1 MLTEKQN
8 LRYDLLKANSYE
20 VAAAKAC
27 YEFITGPDDQA
38 PAKQQ
43 TSGAGVVDII
53 PDGIYL
59 VMADDKNTAVLY
71 RPGMQLMVEEVTRC
85 IGIGV
90 KQGDRSLTVALR
102 DAADGD
108 TELTT
113 EKGGSRF
120 ITKYH
125 DAVADWDSKAATE
138 DLREI
143 LHPNIKLGEN
153 QTIPT
158 LGQLYF
164 ILAHFREIN
173 EALAAVGGDTLQD
186 LWYWSSTQYSA
197 TNAWGLDLGNGY
209 ANFYTKATGQG
220 RVRPVSAFLPLTV
233 NL

>member
-1 MLTEKQN
+1 MLTEKQT
-8 LRYDLLKANSYE
+8 LRYDLLKATRYE

-27 YEFITGPDDQA
+27 YEFITGSDSQTPAA
-38 PAKQQ
+38 PVD
-43 TSGAGVVDII
+43 GVI
-53 PDGIYL
+53 PDGVYL

-71 RPGMQLMVEEVTRC
+71 RPGMQLMAEEISRC

-90 KQGDRSLTVALR
+90 KYGDRSLTVSLR

-113 EKGGSRF
+113 QKGGSRF
-120 ITKYH
+120 ITNYH
-125 DAVADWDSKAATE
+125 DAVADWDGEAGTA

-143 LHPNIKLGEN
+143 LHPNIKLGEKEY
-153 QTIPT
+153 IPS

-173 EALAAVGGDTLQD
+173 EALNAVDGDPLQD
-186 LWYWSSTQYSA
+186 WWYWTSTEYSA
-197 TNAWGLDLGNGY
+197 TYAWGLYLYDGY
-209 ANFYTKATGQG
+209 AGSFAKASGQS
-220 RVRPVSAFLPLTV
+220 RVRAVSAFLPLAV

>member
-1 MLTEKQN
+1 MLTEKQT
-8 LRYDLLKANSYE
+8 LRYDLLKATRYE

-27 YEFITGPDDQA
+27 YEFITGSDSQTPAA
-38 PAKQQ
+38 PVD
-43 TSGAGVVDII
+43 GVI
-53 PDGIYL
+53 PDGVYL

-71 RPGMQLMVEEVTRC
+71 RSGMQLMAEEISRC

-90 KQGDRSLTVALR
+90 KYGDRSLTVSLR

-113 EKGGSRF
+113 QKGGSRF
-120 ITKYH
+120 ITNYH
-125 DAVADWDSKAATE
+125 DAVADWDGEAGTA

-143 LHPNIKLGEN
+143 LHPNIKLGEKEY
-153 QTIPT
+153 IPS

-173 EALAAVGGDTLQD
+173 EALNAVDGDPLQD
-186 LWYWSSTQYSA
+186 LWYWTSTEFSA
-197 TNAWGLDLGNGY
+197 TYAWLLYLSYGI
-209 ANFYTKATGQG
+209 ANYFTKATYQY
-220 RVRPVSAFLPLTV
+220 RVRAVSAFLPLAV

>member
-1 MLTEKQN
+1 MLTEKQT
-8 LRYDLLKANSYE
+8 LRYDLLKATRYE

-27 YEFITGPDDQA
+27 YEFITGSDSQTPAA
-38 PAKQQ
+38 PVAD
-43 TSGAGVVDII
+43 VI
-53 PDGIYL
+53 PDGVYL

-71 RPGMQLMVEEVTRC
+71 RPGMQLMAEEISCC

-90 KQGDRSLTVALR
+90 KQGGRSLTVSLR

-113 EKGGSRF
+113 QKGGSRF
-120 ITKYH
+120 ITDYH
-125 DAVADWDSKAATE
+125 DAVADWDGEAGTA

-143 LHPNIKLGEN
+143 LHPNIKLGEKEY
-153 QTIPT
+153 IPS

-173 EALAAVGGDTLQD
+173 EALNAVGGDPLQD
-186 LWYWSSTQYSA
+186 LWYWSSTEYSA
-197 TNAWGLDLGNGY
+197 TFAWYLYLDDGG
-209 ANFYTKATGQG
+209 ANFNSKALQI
-220 RVRPVSAFLPLTV
+220 RLRAVSAFLPLAV

>member
-1 MLTEKQN
+1 MLTEKQT
-8 LRYDLLKANSYE
+8 LRYDLLKATRYE

-27 YEFITGPDDQA
+27 YEFITGSDSQTPAA
-38 PAKQQ
+38 PVAD
-43 TSGAGVVDII
+43 VI
-53 PDGIYL
+53 PDGVYL

-71 RPGMQLMVEEVTRC
+71 RPGMQLMAEEISRC

-102 DAADGD
+102 DAGD

-197 TNAWGLDLGNGY
+197 TYAWTLYLDDGSAYNA
-209 ANFYTKATGQG
+209 TKATSQG
-220 RVRPVSAFLPLTV
+220 RVRAVSAFLPLTV

>member
-1 MLTEKQN
+1 MLTEKQT
-8 LRYDLLKANSYE
+8 LRYDLLKATRYE

-27 YEFITGPDDQA
+27 YEFITGSDSQTPAA
-38 PAKQQ
+38 PVAD
-43 TSGAGVVDII
+43 VI
-53 PDGIYL
+53 PDGVYL

-71 RPGMQLMVEEVTRC
+71 RPGMQLMAEEISRC

-90 KQGDRSLTVALR
+90 KQGGRSLTVSLR

-113 EKGGSRF
+113 QKGGSRF
-120 ITKYH
+120 ITDYH
-125 DAVADWDSKAATE
+125 DAVADWDGEAGTA

-143 LHPNIKLGEN
+143 LHPNIKLGEKEY
-153 QTIPT
+153 IPS

-173 EALAAVGGDTLQD
+173 EALNAVGGDPLQD
-186 LWYWSSTQYSA
+186 LWYWSSTEYSA
-197 TNAWGLDLGNGY
+197 TNAWFLYLGDGY
-209 ANFYTKATGQG
+209 ACYWLTKAANQS
-220 RVRPVSAFLPLTV
+220 RVRAVSAFLPLVV

>member
-53 PDGIYL
+53 PDGVYL

-90 KQGDRSLTVALR
+90 KQGNRSLTVALR

-113 EKGGSRF
+113 KKGGSRF
-120 ITKYH
+120 ITRYL
-125 DAVADWDSKAATE
+125 DAVADWDSKAATD

-164 ILAHFREIN
+164 ILAHLREIN
-173 EALAAVGGDTLQD
+173 EALTVVGGDPLQD
-186 LWYWSSTQYSA
+186 LWYWSSAQYSVPD
-197 TNAWGLDLGNGY
+197 AWSLGLSSGY
-209 ANFYTKATGQG
+209 ADGGVKVASQR
-220 RVRPVSAFLPLTV
+220 RVRPISAFLP
-233 NL
+233 

>member
-1 MLTEKQN
+1 MLTEKQT

-27 YEFITGPDDQA
+27 YEFITGSDDQA

-43 TSGAGVVDII
+43 TGGAELVNII
-53 PDGIYL
+53 PDGVYL
-59 VMADDKNTAVLY
+59 VIADDKNTAVRY
-71 RPGMQLMVEEVTRC
+71 RPGMQLMAEEITGC

-90 KQGDRSLTVALR
+90 KQGDKSLTVALR

-108 TELTT
+108 TELTR

-120 ITKYH
+120 ITGYH
-125 DAVADWDSKAATE
+125 DAVADWDGEAGTA

-143 LHPNIKLGEN
+143 LHPNIKLGEKEY
-153 QTIPT
+153 IPS

-173 EALAAVGGDTLQD
+173 EALNAVGGDPLQD
-186 LWYWSSTQYSA
+186 LWYWSSTECSA
-197 TNAWGLDLGNGY
+197 TLAWSLNLSYGF
-209 ANFYTKATGQG
+209 ASVTTKASYQCG
-220 RVRPVSAFLPLTV
+220 VRAVSAFLPLAV

>member
-1 MLTEKQN
+1 MLTEKQT
-8 LRYDLLKANSYE
+8 LRYDLLKATRYE

-27 YEFITGPDDQA
+27 YEFITGSDSQTPAA
-38 PAKQQ
+38 PVD
-43 TSGAGVVDII
+43 GVI
-53 PDGIYL
+53 PDGVYL

-71 RPGMQLMVEEVTRC
+71 RPGMQLMAEEISRC

-90 KQGDRSLTVALR
+90 KYGDRSLTVSLR

-113 EKGGSRF
+113 QKGGSRF
-120 ITKYH
+120 ITNYH
-125 DAVADWDSKAATE
+125 DAVADWDGEAGTA

-143 LHPNIKLGEN
+143 LHPNIKLGEKEY
-153 QTIPT
+153 IPS

-173 EALAAVGGDTLQD
+173 EALNAVDGDPLQD
-186 LWYWSSTQYSA
+186 WWYWTSTESSA
-197 TNAWGLDLGNGY
+197 TSAWGLYLYNGG
-209 ANFYTKATGQG
+209 AHSYTKAARQNG
-220 RVRPVSAFLPLTV
+220 VRAVSAFLPLAV

>member
-1 MLTEKQN
+1 MLTEKQT
-8 LRYDLLKANSYE
+8 LRYDLLKATRYE

-27 YEFITGPDDQA
+27 YEFITGSDSQTPAA
-38 PAKQQ
+38 PVAD
-43 TSGAGVVDII
+43 VI
-53 PDGIYL
+53 PDGVYL

-71 RPGMQLMVEEVTRC
+71 RPGMQLMAEEISRC

-90 KQGDRSLTVALR
+90 KQGGRSLTVSLR

-113 EKGGSRF
+113 QKGGSRF
-120 ITKYH
+120 ITGYH
-125 DAVADWDSKAATE
+125 DAVADWDGEAGTA

-153 QTIPT
+153 EYIPS

-173 EALAAVGGDTLQD
+173 EALNAVGGDPLQD
-186 LWYWSSTQYSA
+186 LWYWSSTEYSA
-197 TNAWGLDLGNGY
+197 AYAWRLFLTYGTAFNI
-209 ANFYTKATGQG
+209 TKAYQG
-220 RVRPVSAFLPLTV
+220 RVRAVSAFLPLAV

>member
-1 MLTEKQN
+1 MLTEKQT
-8 LRYDLLKANSYE
+8 LRYDLLKATRYE

-27 YEFITGPDDQA
+27 YEFITGSDSQTPAA
-38 PAKQQ
+38 PVAD
-43 TSGAGVVDII
+43 VI
-53 PDGIYL
+53 PDGVYL

-71 RPGMQLMVEEVTRC
+71 RPGMQLMAEEISRC

-90 KQGDRSLTVALR
+90 KQGGRSLTVSLR

-113 EKGGSRF
+113 QKGGSRF
-120 ITKYH
+120 ITGYH
-125 DAVADWDSKAATE
+125 DAVADWDGEAGTA

-143 LHPNIKLGEN
+143 LHPNIKLGEKEY
-153 QTIPT
+153 IPS

-173 EALAAVGGDTLQD
+173 EALNAVGGDPLQD
-186 LWYWSSTQYSA
+186 LWYWSSTEYSA
-197 TNAWGLDLGNGY
+197 TNAWDLGLSYGGASYGY
-209 ANFYTKATGQG
+209 AKAAYQG
-220 RVRPVSAFLPLTV
+220 RVRAVSAFLPLAV

>member
-1 MLTEKQN
+1 MLTEKQT
-8 LRYDLLKANSYE
+8 LRYDLLKATRYE

-27 YEFITGPDDQA
+27 YEFITGSDSQTPAA
-38 PAKQQ
+38 PVAD
-43 TSGAGVVDII
+43 VI
-53 PDGIYL
+53 PDGVYL

-71 RPGMQLMVEEVTRC
+71 RPGMQLMAEEISRC

-90 KQGDRSLTVALR
+90 KQGGRSLTVSLR

-113 EKGGSRF
+113 QKGGSRF
-120 ITKYH
+120 ITDYH
-125 DAVADWDSKAATE
+125 DAVADWDGEAGTA

-143 LHPNIKLGEN
+143 LHPNIKLGEKEY
-153 QTIPT
+153 IPS

-173 EALAAVGGDTLQD
+173 EALNAVGGDPLQD
-186 LWYWSSTQYSA
+186 LWYWSSTEFSA
-197 TNAWGLDLGNGY
+197 THAWGLNLSNGSALGW
-209 ANFYTKATGQG
+209 YTRAASQS
-220 RVRPVSAFLPLTV
+220 RVRAVSAFLPLVV

>member
-1 MLTEKQN
+1 MLTEKQT
-8 LRYDLLKANSYE
+8 LRYDLLKATRYE

-27 YEFITGPDDQA
+27 YEFITGSDSQTPAA
-38 PAKQQ
+38 PVD
-43 TSGAGVVDII
+43 GAI
-53 PDGIYL
+53 PDGVYL

-71 RPGMQLMVEEVTRC
+71 RPGMQLMAEEISRC

-90 KQGDRSLTVALR
+90 KQGDRSLTVSLR

-113 EKGGSRF
+113 QKGGSRF
-120 ITKYH
+120 ITNYH
-125 DAVADWDSKAATE
+125 DAVADWDGEAGTA

-143 LHPNIKLGEN
+143 LHPNIKLGEKEY
-153 QTIPT
+153 IPS

-173 EALAAVGGDTLQD
+173 EALNAVGGDPLQD
-186 LWYWSSTQYSA
+186 LWYWSSTEFSA
-197 TNAWGLDLGNGY
+197 TYAWYLDFNYGS
-209 ANFYTKATGQG
+209 ASSWSTKATHQG
-220 RVRPVSAFLPLTV
+220 RVRAVSAFLPLVV

>member
-1 MLTEKQN
+1 MLTEKQT
-8 LRYDLLKANSYE
+8 LRYDLLKATRYE

-27 YEFITGPDDQA
+27 YEFITGSDSQTPAA
-38 PAKQQ
+38 PVD
-43 TSGAGVVDII
+43 GVI
-53 PDGIYL
+53 PDGVYL

-71 RPGMQLMVEEVTRC
+71 RPGMQLMAEEISRC

-90 KQGDRSLTVALR
+90 KYGDRSLTVSLR

-113 EKGGSRF
+113 QKGGSRF
-120 ITKYH
+120 ITNYH
-125 DAVADWDSKAATE
+125 DAVADWDGEAGTA

-143 LHPNIKLGEN
+143 LHPNIKLGEKEY
-153 QTIPT
+153 IPS

-173 EALAAVGGDTLQD
+173 EALNAVDGDPLQD
-186 LWYWSSTQYSA
+186 LWYWTSTDYSA
-197 TNAWGLDLGNGY
+197 TYAWGLYLDDGT
-209 ANFYTKATGQG
+209 ANYFTKATYQL
-220 RVRPVSAFLPLTV
+220 RVRAVSAFLPLAV

>member
-1 MLTEKQN
+1 MLTEKQT
-8 LRYDLLKANSYE
+8 LRYDLLKATRYE

-27 YEFITGPDDQA
+27 YEFITGSDSQTPAA
-38 PAKQQ
+38 PVD
-43 TSGAGVVDII
+43 GAI
-53 PDGIYL
+53 PDGVYL

-71 RPGMQLMVEEVTRC
+71 RPGMQLMAEEISRC

-90 KQGDRSLTVALR
+90 KQGDRSLTVSLR

-113 EKGGSRF
+113 QKGGSRF
-120 ITKYH
+120 ITNYH
-125 DAVADWDSKAATE
+125 DAVADWDGEAGTA

-143 LHPNIKLGEN
+143 LHPNIKLGEKEY
-153 QTIPT
+153 IPS

-173 EALAAVGGDTLQD
+173 EALNAVGGDPLQD
-186 LWYWSSTQYSA
+186 LWYWSSTEYSA
-197 TNAWGLDLGNGY
+197 TYAWSLGLYNGY
-209 ANFYTKATGQG
+209 AGNWYAKAAFQI
-220 RVRPVSAFLPLTV
+220 RVRAVSAFLPLVV

>member
-1 MLTEKQN
+1 MLTEKQT
-8 LRYDLLKANSYE
+8 LRYDLLKATRYE

-27 YEFITGPDDQA
+27 YEFITGSDSQTPAA
-38 PAKQQ
+38 PVAD
-43 TSGAGVVDII
+43 VI
-53 PDGIYL
+53 PDGVYL

-71 RPGMQLMVEEVTRC
+71 RPGMQLMAEEISRC

-90 KQGDRSLTVALR
+90 KQGDRSLTVSLR

-113 EKGGSRF
+113 QKGGSRF
-120 ITKYH
+120 ITNYH
-125 DAVADWDSKAATE
+125 DAVADWDGEAGTA

-143 LHPNIKLGEN
+143 LHPNIKLGEKEY
-153 QTIPT
+153 IPS

-173 EALAAVGGDTLQD
+173 EALNAVGGDPLQD
-186 LWYWSSTQYSA
+186 LWYWSSTEYSA
-197 TNAWGLDLGNGY
+197 TYAWLLYLYDGY
-209 ANFYTKATGQG
+209 ASYWGTKATNQI
-220 RVRPVSAFLPLTV
+220 RVRAVSAFLPLAV